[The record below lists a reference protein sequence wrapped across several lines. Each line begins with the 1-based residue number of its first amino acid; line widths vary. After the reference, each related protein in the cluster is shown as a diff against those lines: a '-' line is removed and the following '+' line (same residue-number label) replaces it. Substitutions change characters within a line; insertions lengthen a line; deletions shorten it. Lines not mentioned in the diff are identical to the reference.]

1 MCQKQI
7 RTLSGLQLAVLL
19 ALWLFDD
26 RQHLPG
32 NGLHA
37 TDVGMPVLLAD
48 IVQLDDRHAIVLA
61 NGVNGVGVVFV
72 EVAVRNEIQA
82 CIGIAILHAGKQ
94 AGQGR
99 TETELVGKSDVVV
112 FEFAQRN
119 FGPRVVGT
127 SEDEDDVGRA
137 QRVDTGQERPIGGIA
152 VAIAGVADA
161 GARPGIVDAEL
172 VAALTDHL
180 PPPRLSD
187 MGYVCALEVGG
198 LVIPGLHGVRREET
212 LISGIG
218 VAENRYGL
226 STLCVAGQ
234 RTEKQGKR

>member
-1 MCQKQI
+1 MYHKQI
-7 RTLSGLQLAVLL
+7 GTLTELQLAVLP

-37 TDVGMPVLLAD
+37 ADVGMPVLLAD
-48 IVQLDDRHAIVLA
+48 IVQLDDRHAVVLA
-61 NGVNGVGVVFV
+61 NGVDGVGVVFV

-152 VAIAGVADA
+152 VAIAGVTDA

-198 LVIPGLHGVRREET
+198 LVIPSLHGVRREET
-212 LISGIG
+212 RISGIG
-218 VAENRYGL
+218 GAENCYGL
-226 STLCVAGQ
+226 STLCLAGQ
-234 RTEKQGKR
+234 RTEE